1 MPKERQR
8 RAGVTVLFVLL
19 NLQHSWTNNKS
30 PKLKSC
36 NGTSKQPPP
45 NKTSKQIPNQP
56 THFHKFVQGKV
67 CSSWFLW
74 RWCYCK
80 ATVLHKKL
88 AASFLLYLLCLFCI
102 IFSLLWWQ
110 MTDTVLS
117 MTFMPAP
124 CCLSFF
130 YLFGAALAAVQLL
143 TWSCSAGV
151 SPGLLGG
158 FGAGKSVC
166 SCCPGAAWR
175 GSLRSIKWD
184 VYGQMDA
191 ENLNEWEGIAGA
203 RTVLTLNFPK
213 VLRSQTLQSLMSLT
227 NCSGRTGCWKMS
239 CSYNCK
245 NGSATWVLHQ

>member
-1 MPKERQR
+1 MPKDRQR

-19 NLQHSWTNNKS
+19 NLQHSWTNNKN

-88 AASFLLYLLCLFCI
+88 AASFLLYLLCLFCV

-130 YLFGAALAAVQLL
+130 ICSELL
-143 TWSCSAGV
+143 WLLSSC
-151 SPGLLGG
+151 SPGLAVLVWAQGSWVALELGNLCAAAARELPG
-158 FGAGKSVC
+158 GGVWGALSEMFMGR
-166 SCCPGAAWR
+166 WLQR
-175 GSLRSIKWD
+175 TW
-184 VYGQMDA
+184 M
-191 ENLNEWEGIAGA
+191 NERE
-203 RTVLTLNFPK
+203 
-213 VLRSQTLQSLMSLT
+213 
-227 NCSGRTGCWKMS
+227 
-239 CSYNCK
+239 
-245 NGSATWVLHQ
+245 